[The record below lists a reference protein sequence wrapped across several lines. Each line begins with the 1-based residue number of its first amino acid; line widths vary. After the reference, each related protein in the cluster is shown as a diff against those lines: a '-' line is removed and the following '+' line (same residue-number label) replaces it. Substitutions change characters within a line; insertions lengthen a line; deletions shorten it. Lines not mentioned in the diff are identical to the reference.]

1 MKDFFNFK
9 KMLIPVIIPVLFR
22 IGIYTC
28 LIFGVFQIVINVRF
42 LSGFSAWQYGFFTGF
57 FWFILYPI
65 LLRIICEVLIIL
77 SDMNDTL
84 TDIKNQSKPQQ
95 DTDNQAILPDGE

>member
-9 KMLIPVIIPVLFR
+9 RMLIPVIIPILFR
-22 IGIYTC
+22 ISVYFFIIAGI
-28 LIFGVFQIVINVRF
+28 FQIVQVLQWPG
-42 LSGFSAWQYGFFTGF
+42 LSHWKEILFIGII
-57 FWFILYPI
+57 WFVIYPI
-65 LLRIICEVLIIL
+65 AFRVICEVLIIL